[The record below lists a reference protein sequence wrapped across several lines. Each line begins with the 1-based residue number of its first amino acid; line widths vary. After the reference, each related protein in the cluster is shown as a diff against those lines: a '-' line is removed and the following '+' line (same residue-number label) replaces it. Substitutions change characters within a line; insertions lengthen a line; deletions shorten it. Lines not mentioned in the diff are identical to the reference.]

1 MIKLIYNFLLALGT
15 GFFVSYDIIYFEH
28 YGLGLAIIALV
39 SSMYDLSSA
48 ISDIPLSIFFD
59 RVSPRFVLLVGNA
72 MRIIGFLI
80 FFIDPTNIALVAL
93 GQILAG
99 IGGASES
106 GAVDALVINERLS
119 RGESARSVLA
129 ILLRLNAVAT
139 VVGAGLGYFIFSW
152 DPRFIWIAAATT
164 YVISTLLLFIMGI
177 DPPQKMEA
185 SNGVSNLWSSLIT
198 SGRLLVRRQE
208 AWLILLGNAAALG
221 AFFTWQSKF
230 FNINDSPNMV
240 FIALVVMKIGIFVS
254 SFFVGKIDLKEY
266 GLIVVLIFNCTG
278 LAALAISNSPF
289 LLVGGFLTHVT
300 CQSILIQVLGAALH
314 ETLPNDLRA
323 TAFSVLA
330 CFDSAA
336 VIVVAPLVGIA
347 AEHISLGSGIA
358 VSGILY
364 IPILL
369 VLTWK
374 IRNTNSMDTSNLIKS
389 D

>member
-1 MIKLIYNFLLALGT
+1 
-15 GFFVSYDIIYFEH
+15 
-28 YGLGLAIIALV
+28 
-39 SSMYDLSSA
+39 
-48 ISDIPLSIFFD
+48 
-59 RVSPRFVLLVGNA
+59 

-106 GAVDALVINERLS
+106 GAVDALVVNDRLS
-119 RGESARSVLA
+119 KGESARSILA
-129 ILLRLNAVAT
+129 ILLGLNAVAT
-139 VVGAGLGYFIFSW
+139 VVGAGLGYFINSW
-152 DPRFIWIAAATT
+152 DPRYIWIAAAIT
-164 YVISTLLLFIMGI
+164 YVISTLLLFIMSI

-198 SGRLLVRRQE
+198 SGRILVRRQK
-208 AWLILLGNAAALG
+208 AWLILLGKAAALG

-230 FNINDSPNMV
+230 FNINDSPDMV
-240 FIALVVMKIGIFVS
+240 FIALIVMKIGIFIL
-254 SFFVGKIDLKEY
+254 FFFIGKFDLKEY
-266 GLIVVLIFNCTG
+266 GLIGVLIFNCTG
-278 LAALAISNSPF
+278 LAALATSNSPL
-289 LLVGGFLTHVT
+289 LLVGGFLTHVI

-347 AEHISLGSGIA
+347 AEHVSLRSGIA
-358 VSGILY
+358 VSGIPY

-369 VLTWK
+369 VLVWR
-374 IRNTNSMDTSNLIKS
+374 IRNMDSLDTSNLVKS